1 MCISVERHLFSIY
14 CWFLNTNSLLKS
26 LQLMLKSCW
35 SDTCIFSTRCITAFL
50 TLGSTSQPFSTT
62 FGGHFKQHNHQQN
75 GDKNRSHVTLNRPW
89 KGCLFTVGEFKKEGK
104 STAMFDLNWERVS
117 GDSDCLQLYACLRM
131 TAKDVPI
138 WGLRTDYSEE
148 ASLQIQN
155 PWIRRIGYITQR
167 SFLSWSYPK
176 VL

>member
-89 KGCLFTVGEFKKEGK
+89 KGCLFTVWEFKKEGK
-104 STAMFDLNWERVS
+104 STAMFNLNWECVCRGTQIVCSFMHVS
-117 GDSDCLQLYACLRM
+117 EWLQKTYRF
-131 TAKDVPI
+131 
-138 WGLRTDYSEE
+138 GGYG
-148 ASLQIQN
+148 QI
-155 PWIRRIGYITQR
+155 IVRRQVCKYRIHE
-167 SFLSWSYPK
+167 
-176 VL
+176 